1 MDEIDTFFAQYPGFA
16 YSRDQPIHAEFYRMC
31 DDFRWR
37 KDEPER
43 ERAWKLFRIAVVQ
56 AFNSTVGSDANDLA
70 SWQRICLCL
79 GISPMPKGLHNAQ
92 QAVVHTHVNLV
103 DLLQSIRAGS
113 PVEAF
118 STLEDLRAYTIEN
131 RKYFPKEEAYE
142 GGLLRFL
149 LREIHNEYKGK
160 QRPARERRK
169 GRSRNDPASSNT

>member
-1 MDEIDTFFAQYPGFA
+1 MRLIPFAQYPGFA

-31 DDFRWR
+31 DDFGWR

-43 ERAWKLFRIAVVQ
+43 ERAWKSFRIAVIQ
-56 AFNSTVGSDANDLA
+56 AFNSTVGSNANDLA
-70 SWQRICLCL
+70 SWQRICHCL
-79 GISPMPKGLHNAQ
+79 RIFPIPKGLRNAQ
-92 QAVVHTHVNLV
+92 QAVVKTHVNLV
-103 DLLQSIRAGS
+103 DLLESIRAGS

-131 RKYFPKEEAYE
+131 GKYFPKEEAYE

-160 QRPARERRK
+160 QRPARERRN